1 VPHPTKDLGIGL
13 VNAIR
18 QRAVEMSDN
27 RFWYVMA
34 IEQGDARHAWSV
46 HFPDLPG
53 CFSAG
58 DTMQDAVTNAR
69 DAVLLFIE
77 DRLER
82 GEPLPGATS
91 LDDLKHDR
99 RYSGPRWTWMPAY
112 LDVDELIGPAQR
124 VNVMIPRTAL
134 ARIDA
139 AAARAAQTRSAY
151 MVEAALAFVTSA
163 PPAKTKGKS
172 RRVA

>member
-1 VPHPTKDLGIGL
+1 LQEWCV
-13 VNAIR
+13 
-18 QRAVEMSDN
+18 
-27 RFWYVMA
+27 Y
-34 IEQGDARHAWSV
+34 
-46 HFPDLPG
+46 
-53 CFSAG
+53 
-58 DTMQDAVTNAR
+58 

-91 LDDLKHDR
+91 LDDLKHDC

-124 VNVMIPRTAL
+124 VNVMIARTAL